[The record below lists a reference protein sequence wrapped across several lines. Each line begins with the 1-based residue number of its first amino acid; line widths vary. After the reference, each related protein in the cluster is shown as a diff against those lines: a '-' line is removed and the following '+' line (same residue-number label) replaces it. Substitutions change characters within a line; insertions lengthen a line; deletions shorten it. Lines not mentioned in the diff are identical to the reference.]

1 MEWFDDYKKDM
12 EAIFT
17 EAARLISS
25 FPAPLQ
31 EMGLHY
37 LEKSNPLLTESSNY
51 ICYLLPFWLQ
61 EATGAERSD
70 CRRLGLAGVFM
81 MLHYCLLDDVMDSP
95 EQGGWHKT
103 LALGHLCY
111 IEYER
116 VYREL
121 FPACSPFWHDFNR
134 YSAEWAEAVSM
145 ELEHDFFLS
154 DRIRVAHKASPV
166 KLSAVGAAFLGGAE
180 HLLPEI
186 TAAVEIVLVTLQMSD
201 DTEDWEEDLQ
211 EGSYN
216 CLLSWIRSMKNRP
229 PGAPLMPDEV
239 RQAITVSDALQGYAA
254 IAAENHARL
263 QQLSFASPHLLAFH
277 QAMVDSLRQEAEYIY
292 EERNKLMS
300 GGFSYI
306 LSNLEK

>member
-1 MEWFDDYKKDM
+1 MEWFDDYKEDL
-12 EAIFT
+12 EAIFA

-37 LEKSNPLLTESSNY
+37 LEKSNPLLTESTNY

-61 EATGAERSD
+61 EATGAKRCDS
-70 CRRLGLAGVFM
+70 RRLGMAGVFM

-95 EQGGWHKT
+95 RQGSWHKT

-111 IEYER
+111 IEYEK

-121 FPACSPFWHDFNR
+121 FPAFSPFWYAFSR
-134 YSAEWAEAVSM
+134 CSAEWAEAVSM
-145 ELEHDFFLS
+145 ELEHDFFLNE
-154 DRIRVAHKASPV
+154 RIRVAHKASPV
-166 KLSAVGAAFLGGAE
+166 KLSAVGAAYLGGTD
-180 HLLPEI
+180 HLLPAI
-186 TAAVEIVLVTLQMSD
+186 TAAVETVLVTLQMSD
-201 DTEDWEEDLQ
+201 DAEDWEKDLR

-216 CLLSWIRSMKNRP
+216 CLLSWIRSMTNRP
-229 PGAPLMPDEV
+229 LGAPLTPDEV

-263 QQLSFASPHLLAFH
+263 QRLPVASPNLLAFH
-277 QAMVDSLRQEAEYIY
+277 QAMADSLRQEAENIY
-292 EERNKLMS
+292 EERNKLMA

-306 LSNLEK
+306 LSNLAK

>member
-1 MEWFDDYKKDM
+1 MEWFDDYKQEM
-12 EAIFT
+12 EAIFA
-17 EAARLISS
+17 EAACLISS

-37 LEKSNPLLTESSNY
+37 LEKFESNNY

-61 EATGAERSD
+61 EATGAKRGE

-81 MLHYCLLDDVMDSP
+81 MLHYCLLDNVMDNP
-95 EQGGWHKT
+95 QHGGRHKT

-121 FPACSPFWHDFNR
+121 FPAFSPFWHAFSR
-134 YSAEWAEAVSM
+134 CSAEWAEAVSM
-145 ELEHDFFLS
+145 EQEKDFFLNE
-154 DRIRVAHKASPV
+154 RLKIAHKASPV
-166 KLSAVGAAFLGGAE
+166 KLSAVGAAYLGGTE
-180 HLLPEI
+180 HLLTDI
-186 TAAVEIVLVTLQMSD
+186 TDAIEIVLVTLQMSD
-201 DTEDWEEDLQ
+201 DAEDWEKDLR

-216 CLLSWIRSMKNRP
+216 SLLSWVRSMMNRP
-229 PGAPLMPDEV
+229 SDAPLTPDEV
-239 RQAITVSDALQGYAA
+239 SQAITVSDALQGYAA

-263 QQLSFASPHLLAFH
+263 QRLSVSSPHLLAFH

-306 LSNLEK
+306 LSNLAK

>member
-1 MEWFDDYKKDM
+1 MEWFDEYMEDV
-12 EAIFT
+12 EAIFA
-17 EAARLISS
+17 EAARLVSS
-25 FPAPLQ
+25 FPAPLV
-31 EMGLHY
+31 EMGLRY
-37 LEKSNPLLTESSNY
+37 LEKSNPLLTESTNY

-61 EATGAERSD
+61 EATGAERKG
-70 CRRLGLAGVFM
+70 CLRLGLAGVFM

-95 EQGGWHKT
+95 EQRGWHKT

-111 IEYER
+111 IEYEK

-121 FPACSPFWHDFNR
+121 FPAFSPFWHAFNQ

-145 ELEHDFFLS
+145 ELEHDFFLN
-154 DRIRVAHKASPV
+154 DRIKVAHKASPV
-166 KLSAVGAAFLGGAE
+166 KLSAVGSAYLGGTD
-180 HLLPEI
+180 HLLPAI
-186 TAAVEIVLVTLQMSD
+186 TAAVDTVLVTLQMSD
-201 DTEDWEEDLQ
+201 DAEDWEKDLR

-216 CLLSWIRSMKNRP
+216 CLLSWIRSMSNRP
-229 PGAPLMPDEV
+229 SGASPTPDEV

-263 QQLSFASPHLLAFH
+263 QRLSISSPHLLAFH
-277 QAMVDSLRQEAEYIY
+277 QAMADSLKQEADYIY

-306 LSNLEK
+306 LSNLAK

>member
-1 MEWFDDYKKDM
+1 MKWFDDYKEDL
-12 EAIFT
+12 EAIFA

-51 ICYLLPFWLQ
+51 VCYLLPFWLQ
-61 EATGAERSD
+61 KATEAERSD
-70 CRRLGLAGVFM
+70 CRRLGMAGVFM

-95 EQGGWHKT
+95 EQRGWHKT

-121 FPACSPFWHDFNR
+121 FPACSPFWHAFNR

-145 ELEHDFFLS
+145 EQEQDFFLS
-154 DRIRVAHKASPV
+154 ERIKIAHKASPV
-166 KLSAVGAAFLGGAE
+166 KLSGVGAAYLGGTD
-180 HLLPEI
+180 HLLPDI
-186 TAAVEIVLVTLQMSD
+186 TAAVETVLVTLQMSD
-201 DTEDWEEDLQ
+201 DAEDWEKDLR

-216 CLLSWIRSMKNRP
+216 CLLSWIRSITDRP
-229 PGAPLMPDEV
+229 SGAPLTPDEV

-254 IAAENHARL
+254 IASENHARL
-263 QQLSFASPHLLAFH
+263 QRLSVASPHLLAFH
-277 QAMVDSLRQEAEYIY
+277 QAMAESLRQEAEYIY

-306 LSNLEK
+306 LSNLAK